1 MSSIRLSGTSSGYYD
16 LTVPAAAGTNSI
28 DLSNLAVKD
37 SNGNLGIGTLSPSAS
52 HRLTLDKTSNYGGI
66 SFNQNGNQVG
76 QIIQEGATGN
86 IYIDADSNSIG
97 GGLIFRTT
105 GGTTR
110 MTVDGSGHVTQPN
123 LPSFL
128 TYGTP
133 SITSVGSDSY
143 YFHSFGNGGES
154 YNNGSHYDNASGK
167 FTAPVAGRY
176 AFGFSV
182 WRAQAYSGGDQ
193 LIYINKNSYASG
205 GAYVGS
211 NASGS
216 QYDQIEVHLTY
227 NMAANDWVAPGLYYT
242 GTFSIQASTPRNYFY
257 GYLIG

>member
-28 DLSNLAVKD
+28 DLSALPVKD

-86 IYIDADSNSIG
+86 VYIDADSNSIG

-110 MTVDGSGHVTQPN
+110 MTVDGSGRVAMPAQ
-123 LPSFL
+123 PSFFFRNVN
-128 TYGTP
+128 
-133 SITSVGSDSY
+133 TSTNNNTVILFDQQY
-143 YFHSFGNGGES
+143 H
-154 YNNGSHYDNASGK
+154 NNGSHYSTSTGR
-167 FTAPVAGRY
+167 FTAPIAGYYFFY
-176 AFGFSV
+176 AMVCWDRTAATPDHYCDIRHNGNTAV
-182 WRAQAYSGGDQ
+182 RMYTD
-193 LIYINKNSYASG
+193 K
-205 GAYVGS
+205 
-211 NASGS
+211 SGS
-216 QYDQIEVHLTY
+216 ANVHPQTAGCY
-227 NMAANDWVAPGLYYT
+227 SNYMAANDYIDVFAVSGGPIINNGNHCNF
-242 GTFSIQASTPRNYFY
+242 G
-257 GYLIG
+257 GYKYA

>member
-28 DLSNLAVKD
+28 DLSALPVKD

-76 QIIQEGATGN
+76 QIIQEGGTGN
-86 IYIDADSNSIG
+86 LYIDADSNSIG

-110 MTVDGSGHVTQPN
+110 MTVDGSGRVITPYQPAFRVGKT
-123 LPSFL
+123 SAD
-128 TYGTP
+128 TSSGGTFIDP
-133 SITSVGSDSY
+133 ITFQQTD
-143 YFHSFGNGGES
+143 FNIGNHFS
-154 YNNGSHYDNASGK
+154 TSTHK

-176 AFGFSV
+176 IFNWSV
-182 WRAQAYSGGDQ
+182 SVNRNGANYTGAYS
-193 LIYINKNSYASG
+193 YVN
-205 GAYVGS
+205 GAYLDWTNS
-211 NASGS
+211 F
-216 QYDQIEVHLTY
+216 QYSAPSWFPHDACIIVNL
-227 NMAANDWVAPGLYYT
+227 AAND
-242 GTFSIQASTPRNYFY
+242 TFHIVLRHDSNATVDNSGWFS
-257 GYLIG
+257 GYLLG